1 MSRKIHANM
10 QKMTPITKRNYLLF
24 LTSWIQNNSLG
35 VVKSTDQGS
44 SPSTSF
50 TSLHPKYFNM
60 IVTTVCPV
68 EVPMDPVK
76 RQSINRFDATRHQ
89 NFSYHGT

>member
-1 MSRKIHANM
+1 M
-10 QKMTPITKRNYLLF
+10 QKRIPTTKRNYVLF
-24 LTSWIQNNSLG
+24 LIPWIQNNSLG
-35 VVKSTDQGS
+35 VIKSTDQGS
-44 SPSTSF
+44 SPSTSV
-50 TSLHPKYFNM
+50 TSLHPKDLNM

-76 RQSINRFDATRHQ
+76 RHSIDRFDATRHQ